1 MINENEKNPEAMLKE
16 FYTKASLIAFI
27 YGLCTNRVFWEGS
40 RSEGIPLIGNHI
52 KKDSNDPYLWEKI
65 QAIVDKG
72 KGVRLAYDRRAI
84 DFYNLLSKYSLANL
98 EGDSAENLLC
108 ELIASYPTT
117 YIIPELTEESV
128 NTMLEEACM
137 GGGDIHFV
145 KYLKQDARIFGNE
158 YILLACK
165 NGHLEIVR
173 ELICDYHMGFTD
185 YQSALVEALKNNQ
198 LAVAE
203 WLINFAKDK
212 DRPLSLQ
219 DKNYESLF
227 LHACQNG
234 NLEMLK
240 LLLANLFMFPGG
252 LEAAAGNGHA
262 EILSLLLDNCK
273 ETPLC
278 EEVIDYYVYM
288 PLNHWSD
295 EGSRKEAALWNAV
308 QNGHAECVEILF
320 EALPDCEKISSFV
333 SVAGCTGVLLP
344 LPLLTENDFTN
355 LSTNSRT
362 ITELCIYYK
371 DAFELLFQ
379 CETFYKFLS
388 MPAQVSNVIYSLF
401 SSGCNILKR
410 LLESSEVCIPP
421 LEHDRLFSRACASK
435 SLEMV
440 EILSTDPRGVK
451 AVADGVGVN
460 DAINTMMK
468 KIRPLTDWC
477 DGTRTDP
484 ALLEGYIQIW
494 KRRFISTEYAPKLAL
509 FKQGFF
515 EENSSLHNI
524 PIDLYTVISN
534 DYHNVCNK
542 NFVSLDT
549 EFSSSI
555 KQSTGT

>member
-16 FYTKASLIAFI
+16 FYTKASIIAFI

-52 KKDSNDPYLWEKI
+52 KRDSNDPYLWEKI

-98 EGDSAENLLC
+98 EDDSAENLLC

-165 NGHLEIVR
+165 NGHLKIVR
-173 ELICDYHMGFTD
+173 ELICDYHTSFTD
-185 YQSALVEALKNNQ
+185 YQSAFHQSALVEALKNNQ

-212 DRPLSLQ
+212 DSPLSLQ

-234 NLEMLK
+234 NFEMLK

-278 EEVIDYYVYM
+278 EEVIQYDAST
-288 PLNHWSD
+288 PGDHCLD

-308 QNGHAECVEILF
+308 KNGHAECVEILL
-320 EALPDCEKISSFV
+320 EALPDCEKIRFFLR
-333 SVAGCTGVLLP
+333 VAAHTGSLATVKLLLARGEHNLDIALLGALGACQKELIRVL
-344 LPLLTENDFTN
+344 LPLLTENDITN
-355 LSTNSRT
+355 LATNRLT
-362 ITELCIYYK
+362 ISELCIHDK
-371 DAFELLFQ
+371 DAELIELLFQ

-388 MPAQVSNVIYSLF
+388 MPAQVSDVISYF
-401 SSGCNILKR
+401 GCNIR
-410 LLESSEVCIPP
+410 
-421 LEHDRLFSRACASK
+421 
-435 SLEMV
+435 
-440 EILSTDPRGVK
+440 
-451 AVADGVGVN
+451 
-460 DAINTMMK
+460 
-468 KIRPLTDWC
+468 IR
-477 DGTRTDP
+477 
-484 ALLEGYIQIW
+484 
-494 KRRFISTEYAPKLAL
+494 
-509 FKQGFF
+509 
-515 EENSSLHNI
+515 
-524 PIDLYTVISN
+524 
-534 DYHNVCNK
+534 
-542 NFVSLDT
+542 
-549 EFSSSI
+549 
-555 KQSTGT
+555 